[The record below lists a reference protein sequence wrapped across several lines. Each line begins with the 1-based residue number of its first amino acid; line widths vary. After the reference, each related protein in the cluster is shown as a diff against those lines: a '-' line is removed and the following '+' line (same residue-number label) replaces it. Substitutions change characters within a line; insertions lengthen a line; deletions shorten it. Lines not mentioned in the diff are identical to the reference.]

1 MADVLTREQ
10 RSFNMSRI
18 RSSGNKTTEG
28 ALAAAFRA
36 AGIKG
41 WRRHASLPGKPDF
54 VFRRERVAVFVHGC
68 FWHGCARCYRK
79 PKSNKS
85 YWSAKVA
92 RNRRRDQVVRRL
104 LRLMGWNVVTVW
116 EHEMSVRD
124 SRGRVTIK
132 VEHALRDVRS
142 LRPVSLDSAV
152 PARARMP
159 ARHPSRYAEAP
170 SMP

>member
-18 RSSGNKTTEG
+18 RSTGNKTTEG

-68 FWHGCARCYRK
+68 FWHGCRRCYRK
-79 PKSNKS
+79 PQTNSS
-85 YWSAKVA
+85 YWSGKVA
-92 RNRRRDQVVRRL
+92 RNGERDRIVRTL
-104 LRLMGWNVVTVW
+104 LRSLGWSVVVVW
-116 EHEMSVRD
+116 EHGLASAKGLRRALSRVELAMD
-124 SRGRVTIK
+124 GRGR
-132 VEHALRDVRS
+132 
-142 LRPVSLDSAV
+142 
-152 PARARMP
+152 
-159 ARHPSRYAEAP
+159 
-170 SMP
+170 